1 MLCPRSFRFE
11 SLKWVMEAD
20 SAELGKSECLET
32 GVEPEKRET
41 EHGCLFP
48 VADGGGY
55 VITMPCVWMMKCL

>member
-1 MLCPRSFRFE
+1 M
-11 SLKWVMEAD
+11 
-20 SAELGKSECLET
+20 
-32 GVEPEKRET
+32 EPEKRET